1 MRRACPWCLG
11 RDFCQN
17 MPQALVEIA
26 LDAIKTGLVASVCR
40 DQPPPAC
47 RLGFIE
53 GAIGTG
59 HQFRQAGF
67 TGLQHGHPGAVV
79 QRKAQLCHAGG
90 MQALAQPSVQRQAGG
105 CTVVQQQYAKFLVPP
120 GAR

>member
-26 LDAIKTGLVASVCR
+26 LDAIKTGLVASVSR

-47 RLGFIE
+47 RLGSIE

-79 QRKAQLCHAGG
+79 QRKAQLGHAGG

>member
-1 MRRACPWCLG
+1 
-11 RDFCQN
+11 
-17 MPQALVEIA
+17 MPQASVEIA

-47 RLGFIE
+47 RFGCIE

-59 HQFRQAGF
+59 HQFRQARP